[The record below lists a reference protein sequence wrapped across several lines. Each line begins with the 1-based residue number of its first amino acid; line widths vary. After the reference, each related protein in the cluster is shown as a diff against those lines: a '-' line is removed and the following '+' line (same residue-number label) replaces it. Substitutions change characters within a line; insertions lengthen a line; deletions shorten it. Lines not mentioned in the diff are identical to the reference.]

1 MSTRATKSGFA
12 AEAQKKVSDIRLL
25 RCQHMAF
32 KTLST
37 IFSFYS
43 RMIIFED

>member
-25 RCQHMAF
+25 FCWHIAF
-32 KTLST
+32 KIVLVQSFHF
-37 IFSFYS
+37 ILFSN
-43 RMIIFED
+43 DHL